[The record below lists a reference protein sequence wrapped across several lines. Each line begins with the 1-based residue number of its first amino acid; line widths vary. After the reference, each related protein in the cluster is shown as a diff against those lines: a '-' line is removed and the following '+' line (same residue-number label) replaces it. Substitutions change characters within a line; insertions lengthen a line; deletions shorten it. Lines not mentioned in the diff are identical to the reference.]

1 MSRFVLKL
9 KKVDN
14 LLPSEVNEIE
24 PGEHFTLGNTG
35 EIYFKHPVSL
45 AILPVAINNGVLQ
58 QQYGLFFS
66 DVLPVTPANSVV
78 SKVFQVGSNNRVI
91 TDIYTNATQLQVKMI
106 VFAPALNYVPQI
118 TINGNSPTLTEVSL
132 GIWEAVTTIN
142 FINNNLLVSATFI
155 NGGNTSVSMNVTKV
169 NKPVISEANTYFTG
183 NYPLISPGVFQ
194 TELKENDTV
203 SFHIETDVLIDTVEI
218 INDPLSAGKGE
229 TISVPSSNLANI
241 IVNIADRGNTAS
253 LYGLFFRVRTP
264 TGVWSDIKN
273 SAVFNGS
280 TPIEKVHVVNLNNLK
295 PTIIQNN
302 LTYPI
307 SISPAA
313 QQFALKSLESAELMA
328 TITNYSTV
336 TYTDLLNQITVPN
349 PNIYETTKLIQAKSN
364 TTNLYNVSD
373 PNLRIT
379 AVRLANN
386 SVTESDILIKIANI
400 APTFSII
407 KPAGRF
413 RSGGNAGTNVQEYL
427 ITVQSNQEMH
437 PNFNFGV
444 VSTVCNFEADDW
456 VRSSNTI
463 STRNLL
469 VSDNDSKEN
478 YNLSSPF
485 GYNLACVPV
494 SSISAGSL
502 ITLGGFVKRTLT
514 LNSGESEV
522 SMNVFVKDSLKIK
535 ATNYSVNDVEGN
547 ITYQNTTSDN
557 PNSFTILNPLN
568 TLGVVGNVFKN
579 TDLTNIQRTSTFMEI
594 DIEELS

>member
-169 NKPVISEANTYFTG
+169 NKPIISEANTYFTG
-183 NYPLISPGVFQ
+183 DYPLISPGVFQ

-218 INDPLSAGKGE
+218 INDPLSAGKNQ
-229 TISVPSSNLANI
+229 TFSIPSSNIANI
-241 IVNIADRGNTAS
+241 VVTIADRGTTAN

-273 SAVFNGS
+273 SSLFNGS
-280 TPIEKVHVVNLNNLK
+280 NPLEKVHVVNLNNLK
-295 PTIIQNN
+295 PTIIQNS

-307 SISPAA
+307 SVTPSA
-313 QQFALKSLESAELMA
+313 QQYALKSLESAELMV

-336 TYTDLLNQITVPN
+336 TYTDLLNQIIIPN
-349 PNIYETTKLIQAKSN
+349 PNIYETTKLIQAKSS
-364 TTNLYNVSD
+364 TTNLYNINN
-373 PNLRIT
+373 PNLKISAT
-379 AVRLANN
+379 RLANN
-386 SVTESDILIKIANI
+386 SVSELDIIIKIANI
-400 APTFSII
+400 APQLTIV
-407 KPAGRF
+407 KPSGRF
-413 RSGGNAGTNVQEYL
+413 RSGGNLGTSIQEY
-427 ITVQSNQEMH
+427 IIIVNSSQEMH
-437 PNFNFGV
+437 PDFVFGV
-444 VSTVCNFEADDW
+444 ESINCSFEVNDW
-456 VRSSNTI
+456 QLINSS
-463 STRNLL
+463 SRNRTLL

-485 GYNLACVPV
+485 GYNLACVSV
-494 SSISAGSL
+494 SNTIIDSNIS
-502 ITLGGFVKRTLT
+502 LGGFVKRTVI
-514 LNSGESEV
+514 LNENETEV
-522 SMNVFVKDSLKIK
+522 DLEVFVTDTTKLNV
-535 ATNYSVNDVEGN
+535 TNYSISEESDN
-547 ITYQNTTSDN
+547 ISYQNSIVNN
-557 PNSFTILNPLN
+557 PNTFTILNPSLTPN
-568 TLGVVGNVFKN
+568 VIGNIFKN
-579 TDLTNIQRTSTFMEI
+579 TDSVNVQNTSSFIEF
-594 DIEELS
+594 DIEEES